1 MLKYVLLL
9 VLLLTITVSGSAQRN
24 VILIIADDLGADY
37 CSFYENHLDTVNI
50 PNVRALAERGVRFTN
65 AWSNPLCSPTRAGI
79 LTGRYSFRT
88 GVGNAVGGADSPV
101 LDKNELTIPILL
113 KAFKKNDI
121 ATANI
126 GKWHLQLATP
136 KSNLTLPNT
145 MGYDHYEGNFLGAL
159 TSYTDWNKVTNGVAA
174 NCTTYATT
182 ETVNNAVT
190 WIAANR
196 TKPYFLWLAFN
207 APHTPFHLPPKE
219 LHSYQTLSGTEA
231 DIAANPKLYFKAAA
245 EAMDHEIGRLFD
257 SLKAFGDW
265 ENTDIIFI
273 GDNGDDANVAQTKGG
288 AKGSIYQD
296 GISVPFIIAG
306 PSIITPNR
314 VSDALVNTQD
324 LFGTI
329 LEIFSDTAWL
339 GRIPIPIKVDSK
351 SLVPIL
357 KNQATSVRDWAF
369 SEVFKVPTVAGD
381 GKTMRNKD
389 YKLLDFDNGTQKFYH
404 LTTDPN
410 ESNDLLK
417 SALTAEQQSNYT
429 YLCNQMSAL
438 VGSGRFCDIAS
449 GVDEGSQSSDGQDN
463 STPNPFTSQ
472 IRPPRMQE
480 NTRSVLTNAAGQVV
494 FDGLHIERHDFSSLT
509 PGMYLLQC
517 TAGTTVDTY
526 KLLKK

>member
-1 MLKYVLLL
+1 MRKILLLL
-9 VLLLTITVSGSAQRN
+9 VCLLTTSTAFAQRN

-37 CSFYENHLDTVNI
+37 CAFYENHLDTVNM
-50 PNVRALAERGVRFTN
+50 PNVRMLAGRGVRFTN

-88 GVGNAVGGADSPV
+88 GVVNAVGGADSRV
-101 LDKNELTIPILL
+101 LDFNELTIPKML
-113 KAFKKNDI
+113 KAFKKNNI

-136 KSNLTLPNT
+136 KSNLMLPNS

-159 TSYTDWNKVTNGVAA
+159 TSYVDWNKVTNGVAA

-196 TKPYFLWLAFN
+196 SKPYFLWLAFN

-265 ENTDIIFI
+265 ENTDVIFI

-306 PSIITPNR
+306 PSIIAPNR

-329 LEIFSDTAWL
+329 LEIFGDTAWV
-339 GRIPIPIKVDSK
+339 GHIPIGITVDSK
-351 SLVPIL
+351 SILPIL
-357 KNQATSVRDWAF
+357 KNQSASVRDWAF
-369 SEVFKVPTVAGD
+369 SEVFKIPTVAGD

-389 YKLLDFDNGTQKFYH
+389 YKLLDFDNGTQKFFD
-404 LTTDPN
+404 LANDPA
-410 ESNDLLK
+410 ETNDLLK
-417 SALTAEQQSNYT
+417 STLTPIQQSNYT
-429 YLCNQMSAL
+429 SLCNLMSTL

-449 GVDEGSQSSDGQDN
+449 GVDEGGQSSDGQDN
-463 STPNPFTSQ
+463 STPNPFTSH
-472 IRPPRMQE
+472 IRPPIMQE
-480 NTRSVLTNAAGQVV
+480 NTHSVLTNAVGQVL
-494 FDGLHIERHDFSSLT
+494 FDGLHIERHDFTHLA

-517 TAGTTVDTY
+517 RTGDTARSY
-526 KLLKK
+526 KLLKQ

>member
-1 MLKYVLLL
+1 MLCDELFGVASPHEVPIRSFEVLATIALVGVPGLAQSLHQFELL
-9 VLLLTITVSGSAQRN
+9 QPTFL
-24 VILIIADDLGADY
+24 AD
-37 CSFYENHLDTVNI
+37 
-50 PNVRALAERGVRFTN
+50 LAESARIHGFAFVHF
-65 AWSNPLCSPTRAGI
+65 
-79 LTGRYSFRT
+79 SF
-88 GVGNAVGGADSPV
+88 GQV
-101 LDKNELTIPILL
+101 
-113 KAFKKNDI
+113 
-121 ATANI
+121 
-126 GKWHLQLATP
+126 
-136 KSNLTLPNT
+136 
-145 MGYDHYEGNFLGAL
+145 
-159 TSYTDWNKVTNGVAA
+159 
-174 NCTTYATT
+174 
-182 ETVNNAVT
+182 
-190 WIAANR
+190 
-196 TKPYFLWLAFN
+196 PY
-207 APHTPFHLPPKE
+207 
-219 LHSYQTLSGTEA
+219 
-231 DIAANPKLYFKAAA
+231 A

-265 ENTDIIFI
+265 ENTDVIFI

-329 LEIFSDTAWL
+329 LEIFGDTAWA

-404 LTTDPN
+404 LTADPN
-410 ESNDLLK
+410 ESTDLLK

-429 YLCNQMSAL
+429 YLCNQMSTL
-438 VGSGRFCDIAS
+438 VGSGRFCDITS
-449 GVDEGSQSSDGQDN
+449 VDENSQLLNGQDN
-463 STPNPFTSQ
+463 STPNPFTSY
-472 IRPPRMQE
+472 ILPPSMTE
-480 NTRSVLTNAAGQVV
+480 NTRSVLTNAVGQVI
-494 FDGLHIERHDFSSLT
+494 FDGLHIERYDFSYLA
-509 PGMYLLQC
+509 PGMYMLQC
-517 TAGTTVDTY
+517 SAGTTANTY